1 MDNMSSLRNFDSVWQ
16 RVNPTATA
24 AAPPADDRAV
34 LQRMIQD
41 EYESHSL
48 YKHLASRSKGKSARV
63 FSSMAA
69 DEQRH
74 LKHLQLEY
82 LLLTGDSYAPA
93 AFVAPRDGPVTLI
106 RTAYM
111 GEAAAEKYY
120 LDAARTTSR
129 QSLQKIYLA
138 HSADENRHGRM
149 LRSML
154 INAMN

>member
-1 MDNMSSLRNFDSVWQ
+1 MENMSSLRNFDSVWQ
-16 RVNPTATA
+16 RVNPAATA

-48 YKHLASRSKGKSARV
+48 YKCLASRTNGKNARL
-63 FSSMAA
+63 FSSLAA
-69 DEQRH
+69 DEARH

-82 LLLTGDSYAPA
+82 LLLTGDSYSPA
-93 AFVAPRDGPVTLI
+93 SYDCPREGVVTLI
-106 RTAYM
+106 RTAYV
-111 GEAAAEKYY
+111 GEAGAEKFY
-120 LDAARTTSR
+120 LDSARATSR
-129 QSLQKIYLA
+129 QSLQKMFLA

-154 INAMN
+154 INSMN